1 MFYKYEVRNNGK
13 EEILYLYLT
22 MAYEFSKELLSGT
35 DSNEITRRT
44 KNFIKNNGISYSG
57 SKVYLVIDGIV
68 VKTLDIKNEQT
79 DVELLK
85 ESLYYANE
93 YYLVT
98 IKLDDESLIEISL
111 KDYLLGVLATNMIP
125 GLEVETIKA
134 LAILYRTYAFYK
146 MSSDKYISA
155 SDSYA
160 IYKPISYY
168 KLAWIEKYDEITNKL
183 EEAIKDTD
191 CLFLTYKN
199 SYILPFIH
207 FSNVG
212 QTFAK
217 EEYPYL
223 SSVRSLWDL
232 ISPHYIEY
240 KDYPYEILS
249 KIIKTDVSVDSEF
262 SILEVDDKHF
272 VKKLKIASSIFS
284 GEEFR
289 KLLNLKSLNISIIVN
304 MNYLRIITRGWGNC
318 LGLSIFGSNELAK
331 NGCDYANIL
340 KYYFP
345 LVKLNKYIKEL
356 S

>member
-22 MAYEFSKELLSGT
+22 MAYEFSKELLSDT

-44 KNFIKNNGISYSG
+44 KNFIKNNGISYNG

-160 IYKPISYY
+160 IYKPLSYY

-207 FSNVG
+207 FSNIG